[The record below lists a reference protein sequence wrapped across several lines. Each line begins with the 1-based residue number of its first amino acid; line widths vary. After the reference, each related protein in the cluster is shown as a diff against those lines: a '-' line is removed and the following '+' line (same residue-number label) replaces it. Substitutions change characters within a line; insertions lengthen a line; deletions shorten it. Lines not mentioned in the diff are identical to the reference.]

1 MDLDDGKETCPCCG
15 RRMDPRQVQRHLKD
29 VRERQAAE
37 LRLQYGGGVGAGNDE
52 TQGNTH
58 PVVAAAGEQIDVPAA
73 AGGHEDMHVDDDI
86 GMDNPETEEPV
97 VEAPPNDAGLATP
110 NAGADAPLRPAL
122 GLRRNPPVT
131 IEDWPD
137 VEANPGLLGDE
148 DEDEDELEG
157 DEPIDGP
164 DRDPPYVEHN
174 IPPGLDPIDE
184 PRLADDDIREILQR
198 HLGDLAAQQWADDR
212 ILSKRDRNTLRML
225 AARLR
230 THFSR
235 DTWDE
240 LRRGVCESLDIPSE
254 FIAWRRL
261 RLLAELESSAYD
273 CCINSCCCFLGK
285 YQDLNECPFC
295 HEARYNARGNARRLY
310 RYTPL
315 IPQLR
320 ALFQDK
326 EMAKK
331 LGYRVQAEGRFDP
344 EVVEDVFDGAN
355 YRTLRQTLLRPDS
368 DYCFFANPQD
378 LGFETTWRT

>member
-52 TQGNTH
+52 TQGNAH
-58 PVVAAAGEQIDVPAA
+58 PVVAAAGEQINVPEAA
-73 AGGHEDMHVDDDI
+73 SGHEDMNVDDDI
-86 GMDNPETEEPV
+86 GMDTPETEEPV
-97 VEAPPNDAGLATP
+97 VEAPPNDAG
-110 NAGADAPLRPAL
+110 ADAPLRPAL
-122 GLRRNPPVT
+122 GLRRNLPVT

-137 VEANPGLLGDE
+137 PKANPGPLGDD
-148 DEDEDELEG
+148 DEDRDEDGDELEG

-273 CCINSCCCFLGK
+273 CCVNSCCCFLGK
-285 YQDLNECPFC
+285 YQDLDKCPFC

-326 EMAKK
+326 EMARK
-331 LGYRVQAEGRFDP
+331 LGY
-344 EVVEDVFDGAN
+344 
-355 YRTLRQTLLRPDS
+355 
-368 DYCFFANPQD
+368 
-378 LGFETTWRT
+378 